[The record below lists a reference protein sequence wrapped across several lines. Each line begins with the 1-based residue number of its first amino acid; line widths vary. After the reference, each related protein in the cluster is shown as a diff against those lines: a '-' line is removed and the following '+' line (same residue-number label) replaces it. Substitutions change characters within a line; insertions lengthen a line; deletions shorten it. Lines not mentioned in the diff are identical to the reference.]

1 MANQITNISTM
12 VSESLSTDT
21 DTEDTSTSFIPL
33 ADHTAEL
40 RSNLVS
46 AIESLLTKT
55 EEFNELYDSDFAIKL
70 NDAGRLKEKIIR
82 KIELGYLDE
91 H

>member
-21 DTEDTSTSFIPL
+21 DTEGTSTSFVPL
-33 ADHTAEL
+33 SDYTAEL

-70 NDAGRLKEKIIR
+70 NDADRLKEKIIR

>member
-21 DTEDTSTSFIPL
+21 DTEGNSTSFVPL
-33 ADHTAEL
+33 SDYTAEL

>member
-21 DTEDTSTSFIPL
+21 DTEDTSTSFVPL
-33 ADHTAEL
+33 SGYITEL

-70 NDAGRLKEKIIR
+70 NDADRLKEKIIR